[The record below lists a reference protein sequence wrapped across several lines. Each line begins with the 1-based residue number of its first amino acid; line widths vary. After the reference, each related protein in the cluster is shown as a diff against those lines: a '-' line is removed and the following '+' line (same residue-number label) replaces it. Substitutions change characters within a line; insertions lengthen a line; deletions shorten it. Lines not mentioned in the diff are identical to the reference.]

1 VAIKVNVLRREAAPK
16 RAGVSLPSVALP
28 KLAIGGGKIMQLGIV
43 AGLVVL
49 AGLAGWGYLSWRE
62 KAQEEAKIKQ
72 LKAQDQALQRQ
83 LTELRVAEAAK
94 REIQRRLDII
104 GRVAKS
110 QKVPVEVMNG
120 ILKSVPQGMWLT
132 SVDMKP
138 QEVKVKVDANRQSIS
153 YSSET
158 LNKLAAKKEEE
169 STSGGGKP
177 VGGGQPAATPGL
189 TKEVTEIQGFSLVLK
204 GMAFNNFQ
212 VAEFM
217 DNLRKAGVFSD
228 VDFNVT
234 QAANVEAVRV
244 MDFEVTANVK
254 L

>member
-1 VAIKVNVLRREAAPK
+1 
-16 RAGVSLPSVALP
+16 
-28 KLAIGGGKIMQLGIV
+28 
-43 AGLVVL
+43 
-49 AGLAGWGYLSWRE
+49 

-72 LKAQDQALQRQ
+72 LEAQDQALQRQ

-120 ILKSVPQGMWLT
+120 ILKSVPQGLWLT

-169 STSGGGKP
+169 ASGRRTRRGGIP
-177 VGGGQPAATPGL
+177 
-189 TKEVTEIQGFSLVLK
+189 
-204 GMAFNNFQ
+204 
-212 VAEFM
+212 
-217 DNLRKAGVFSD
+217 
-228 VDFNVT
+228 
-234 QAANVEAVRV
+234 
-244 MDFEVTANVK
+244 TARA
-254 L
+254 

>member
-16 RAGVSLPSVALP
+16 RAGVGLPSFALP
-28 KLAIGGGKIMQLGIV
+28 KFAIGGGKAMQLGIV
-43 AGLVVL
+43 VGVVVL
-49 AGLAGWGYLSWRE
+49 GCLGIWGYMTWRD
-62 KAQEEAKIKQ
+62 KAQEETKIKQ

-83 LTELRVAEAAK
+83 LVELRVADAAR

-110 QKVPVEVMNG
+110 QKVPVEIMNG
-120 ILKSVPQGMWLT
+120 ILRAVPQGIWLT
-132 SVDMKP
+132 AVDMKP
-138 QEVKVKVDANRQSIS
+138 QEVRVKVDASRPAIS

-158 LNKLAAKKEEE
+158 LNKLSAKKDETT
-169 STSGGGKP
+169 SSGGTA
-177 VGGGQPAATPGL
+177 VGGARPGAPVP
-189 TKEVTEIQGFSLVLK
+189 TKEVTEIHGFSLVVK

-217 DNLRKAGVFSD
+217 ENLRKAGVFSD
-228 VDFNVT
+228 VDFTVT
-234 QAANVEAVRV
+234 QAASVEAVRV
-244 MDFEVTANVK
+244 MDFEVTASVK

>member
-1 VAIKVNVLRREAAPK
+1 
-16 RAGVSLPSVALP
+16 
-28 KLAIGGGKIMQLGIV
+28 
-43 AGLVVL
+43 
-49 AGLAGWGYLSWRE
+49 
-62 KAQEEAKIKQ
+62 
-72 LKAQDQALQRQ
+72 
-83 LTELRVAEAAK
+83 RVAEAAK

-120 ILKSVPQGMWLT
+120 ILKSVPQGLWLT

-169 STSGGGKP
+169 STSGGKP
-177 VGGGQPAATPGL
+177 VGGGQPAAAPGL

-234 QAANVEAVRV
+234 QAANVEAVR
-244 MDFEVTANVK
+244 
-254 L
+254 